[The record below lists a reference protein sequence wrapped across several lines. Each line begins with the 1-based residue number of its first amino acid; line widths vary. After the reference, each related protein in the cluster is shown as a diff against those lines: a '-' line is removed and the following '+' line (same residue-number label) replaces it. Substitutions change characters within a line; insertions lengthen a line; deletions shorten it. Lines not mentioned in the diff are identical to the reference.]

1 MSRPLWISLIDD
13 TILGCTVRVRN
24 IVERHPPAAV
34 PLIETD
40 VEAKAYYTSL
50 SKVRNYTLMDTE
62 YMNNQ

>member
-1 MSRPLWISLIDD
+1 MSRPLWITLIDD

-24 IVERHPPAAV
+24 IVERHPPAA
-34 PLIETD
+34 ETD

-62 YMNNQ
+62 YMNIQ